1 MKKSWWQRTIISCAV
16 MLMTTFAGLFVNKQ
30 VAHAEQT
37 YTIGV
42 VDTFAPFEIQNKQ
55 GTYTG
60 KNPGIEPE
68 MIRMIAKHEH
78 FKYRY
83 KIMSFNAILQAMQ
96 SGQIDAGMGGM
107 SVTDERKATI
117 DFSTSYYKDGIVMAV
132 GKNQDEPAERQDG

>member
-68 MIRMIAKHEH
+68 MIRVIAKHEH
-78 FKYRY
+78 
-83 KIMSFNAILQAMQ
+83 S
-96 SGQIDAGMGGM
+96 SIDTK
-107 SVTDERKATI
+107 S
-117 DFSTSYYKDGIVMAV
+117 
-132 GKNQDEPAERQDG
+132 